1 MKITVEI
8 SRDEL
13 NEIIEESSNYVA
25 SDNDLRINIIDAIDG
40 TLSLPG
46 YDVEVNVID

>member
-1 MKITVEI
+1 MKIKVEI

-13 NEIIEESSNYVA
+13 NEIIAEQGNYVG
-25 SDNDLRINIIDAIDG
+25 SCNDLRINIIDAIDG

>member
-13 NEIIEESSNYVA
+13 NEIIAEQGNYV
-25 SDNDLRINIIDAIDG
+25 SSCDDFRVNIIDAIDG

-46 YDVEVNVID
+46 YDVEVNIID